1 MKFIYFVFL
10 VMTGDD
16 LAAIDSTGFPGI
28 LPSRSAKTSFVTLPN
43 GHSIFSNQLFQEIG
57 NDPGNQPSGSGIVN
71 PDIDNQPTGA
81 GIGTMDDDESA
92 VAQASFVI
100 AGHESLGAGDAYQ
113 VMVDTQSISNHTLGS
128 SVSRQLFP
136 AVAETPRRS
145 GPPPTSAT
153 SGTGNG
159 RKRAR
164 DSRPA
169 PASDP
174 AQASVAS
181 VPPLAGSVANAADAS
196 VEYFRSLSRNNTVL
210 SQVRFLAYQS
220 TISVNRKREEVLEL
234 QRLEMVERLKKLD
247 PLVAIPSP
255 KRSLF
260 SYKNDM
266 CTADPSDMFVL
277 DEEEEEESED
287 GERKVSILI
296 FIHIKEVGG
305 ADGGRGR
312 WEGAEDEKGREGKRR
327 GEGEGKRERE
337 VGKRIRGRG

>member
-57 NDPGNQPSGSGIVN
+57 NDPGNQSSGSGIVN

-81 GIGTMDDDESA
+81 GIGTMDDDESS

-145 GPPPTSAT
+145 GPPPHFCDKWY
-153 SGTGNG
+153 
-159 RKRAR
+159 R
-164 DSRPA
+164 
-169 PASDP
+169 
-174 AQASVAS
+174 
-181 VPPLAGSVANAADAS
+181 
-196 VEYFRSLSRNNTVL
+196 
-210 SQVRFLAYQS
+210 
-220 TISVNRKREEVLEL
+220 
-234 QRLEMVERLKKLD
+234 
-247 PLVAIPSP
+247 
-255 KRSLF
+255 
-260 SYKNDM
+260 
-266 CTADPSDMFVL
+266 
-277 DEEEEEESED
+277 
-287 GERKVSILI
+287 
-296 FIHIKEVGG
+296 
-305 ADGGRGR
+305 
-312 WEGAEDEKGREGKRR
+312 
-327 GEGEGKRERE
+327 
-337 VGKRIRGRG
+337 